1 MTSYYKFLRTS
12 WKYKNKVNNGRK
24 HLFKHLLYFPSLG
37 ILKYTAKEKTPM
49 STTWP
54 KSRGTVTNPIGT
66 RRVTVTHLLSV

>member
-1 MTSYYKFLRTS
+1 MTSYYKFLRTRR
-12 WKYKNKVNNGRK
+12 KYKNKVNNGRK
-24 HLFKHLLYFPSLG
+24 HFSKRLPYFPGLG

-49 STTWP
+49 STAWP